1 MHARSLLLSP
11 QSLGPDMHT
20 YIPSTI
26 ADCPHAIEDEELY
39 TQEILHDILNR
50 KHQAPN
56 ADDDDIIMTLFDRE
70 IDLYSLDHDAQYFD
84 DDDLYYAAQ
93 TDEAYDYPRGVDDD
107 DEDSYTR
114 DPDLRAIFEQG
125 MLHNRE
131 KWEPFEFHSF
141 VEEGLSNAQ
150 YFDAVELYERPEFPA
165 SAAYY
170 EDTDR
175 DSDTSG
181 ESDGD
186 QGPHA
191 ITPRPSSQDTWQAS
205 FRHFSGGIILAG
217 STSTMTLVPER
228 EEGETVSRHFSRTN
242 NVF

>member
-1 MHARSLLLSP
+1 
-11 QSLGPDMHT
+11 MHT

-26 ADCPHAIEDEELY
+26 ADCPHAIEDEDFY
-39 TQEILHDILNR
+39 TQEILHDILNQ
-50 KHQAPN
+50 KHTTSN
-56 ADDDDIIMTLFDRE
+56 ANDDDIIMTLLDRD
-70 IDLYSLDHDAQYFD
+70 IDFYSRISSAGIDHDAQYFD

-93 TDEAYDYPRGVDDD
+93 TDDGYDYPRGVDDEDDDENDD

-125 MLHNRE
+125 VLHNRE
-131 KWEPFEFHSF
+131 KWEPFEFNSF
-141 VEEGLSNAQ
+141 VEGTLSNAQ

-165 SAAYY
+165 SVAYY
-170 EDTDR
+170 EDMDM

-181 ESDGD
+181 ESDRD

-191 ITPRPSSQDTWQAS
+191 DTSRQNPQDAWQPG
-205 FRHFSGGIILAG
+205 FRHFGGGAILAG
-217 STSTMTLVPER
+217 STSTMTLAPER

-242 NVF
+242 VVF